1 MPFKFKIS
9 EEYRNPTKILIIFC
23 LIMGGEIIFGLPFHL
38 VRYFRPTFIDV
49 FNISN
54 TQLGDAMAIYG
65 VTAMLSYFPGGIIAD
80 YLSARRLMSISLLA
94 TALGGF
100 YLTTIPGQMGLS
112 IVFGY
117 WGVTTILLFWSAMIR
132 ATREWGGKLAQG
144 RAFGILDGGR
154 GLFGA
159 GAATIAVFFLAAFFP
174 KDLENISPDQRRQ
187 AMVAVIYFYT
197 FLTMGAAILIWFIIP
212 DSGNNKKKNNNSS
225 NRLSGIVTVLKNR
238 SAWLQAIIVICAYCG
253 YRGLDFYA
261 LYGIDILG
269 MNEVSAARFVSN
281 ATFLRPVGA
290 ILAGFLADRFSSKK
304 VIGVTFT
311 LLIICYAILMIFT
324 SNHSAYMVLMINFVF
339 TFLAVYALRGV
350 YFALFEEMQISG
362 TVTGTTVGL
371 VSIIGFT
378 PDIFFNSIAGRI
390 IDASPGYQ
398 GYQNFFLFLACF
410 AGVGL
415 IATSILAYRIK
426 SRNPV

>member
-1 MPFKFKIS
+1 
-9 EEYRNPTKILIIFC
+9 
-23 LIMGGEIIFGLPFHL
+23 
-38 VRYFRPTFIDV
+38 
-49 FNISN
+49 
-54 TQLGDAMAIYG
+54 
-65 VTAMLSYFPGGIIAD
+65 
-80 YLSARRLMSISLLA
+80 
-94 TALGGF
+94 
-100 YLTTIPGQMGLS
+100 
-112 IVFGY
+112 
-117 WGVTTILLFWSAMIR
+117 
-132 ATREWGGKLAQG
+132 
-144 RAFGILDGGR
+144 
-154 GLFGA
+154 
-159 GAATIAVFFLAAFFP
+159 
-174 KDLENISPDQRRQ
+174 
-187 AMVAVIYFYT
+187 
-197 FLTMGAAILIWFIIP
+197 MGAAILIWFIIP